1 MVQAR
6 QIAILSVI
14 ISVTVILASGTV
26 AADQV
31 PEPDI
36 GYDTVSEESGD
47 TDLQSTEIGYNE
59 ENESVL
65 IRQSFGGKWDKSNQ
79 TVVYLDT
86 DQDNTTGISRDFLTD
101 GSAREEYYK
110 NLDFIG
116 ADYVAVAG
124 GTAGNAT
131 YESTPVELRKV
142 DPPSDDLAVEVN
154 NDNVE
159 LAIDTENIEGSDIFD
174 FKVAYV
180 ETPDNIISTDNFD
193 FHPDPDNSEN
203 RSVTFDTA
211 EGIVGTSVQ
220 FNVSNT
226 SEGPGYGEVDVNV
239 DLIDDNGEITDTETL
254 TVSDNSG
261 NNVTFEDL
269 SPTDF
274 DGANSRIEA
283 TLATELTNYELT
295 PNAIALNLNTSERAS
310 KSAAIEF
317 LSPQVEFNITNG
329 TNTDGVSPFTDE
341 IDYNETGETFS
352 FNITLSNNS
361 NNDNVTIVR
370 NTVEFN
376 RTDRVEI
383 NRSDPID
390 TTGSILQTDVP
401 GSTGVNVS
409 NKNFLDGTGGIEFTV
424 RPEETANGTGM
435 NGTIAQINVDTT
447 TDPGVADPDSVEINH
462 NAIVTTNQTNTFE
475 TVIASNTT
483 KINQT
488 FDKVEVANAEL
499 VTEQNMVNAT
509 LLISATAESPAPNN
523 GKIQNI
529 TLYNN
534 SGNKVDN
541 VTCSTPFDS
550 DCSGTLTDTPTK
562 NTSAGENATVQE
574 QYSKTNYTVKA
585 FGTGAPSA
593 YSSDKT
599 NISEKIFVEG
609 DVGSAGRSGVDGNVT
624 LADILIVQNKLG
636 ADNGGEFPYD
646 DDSVAGVSDVDN
658 SGSVNGTDLQK
669 VVNEAY

>member
-1 MVQAR
+1 MIRAR
-6 QIAILSVI
+6 YTAILFVVLA
-14 ISVTVILASGTV
+14 VTVIVASGTV

-31 PEPDI
+31 PEPDV
-36 GYDTVSEESGD
+36 GYDTVSEANANTSLEK
-47 TDLQSTEIGYNE
+47 TEVGYNE
-59 ENESVL
+59 ETESIL
-65 IRQSFGGKWDKSNQ
+65 IRQTIGSDGWSKNNQ

-86 DQDNTTGISRDFLTD
+86 DQDNTTGVSRDFLTD
-101 GSAREEYYK
+101 GSAREEYYN
-110 NLDFIG
+110 NLDDIG

-131 YESTPVELRKV
+131 YESTPIELREV
-142 DPPSDDLAVEVN
+142 DDLAVEVN
-154 NDNVE
+154 GNNVE

-174 FKVAYV
+174 FKVAYIK
-180 ETPDNIISTDNFD
+180 TPDNITSTDNFD

-203 RSVTFDTA
+203 RSLTFDTA

-220 FNVSNT
+220 FGVSGT
-226 SEGPGYGEVDVNV
+226 TEGPGYGEVDVNV
-239 DLIDDNGEITDTETL
+239 NLINDNDETVDSETL
-254 TVSDNSG
+254 TVGESSG
-261 NNVTFEDL
+261 DSITFDRL
-269 SPTDF
+269 SAADF
-274 DGANSRIEA
+274 DDGEIEA
-283 TLATELTNYELT
+283 TVATELTNYK
-295 PNAIALNLNTSERAS
+295 LNLTDSSQVTLAPGERAS
-310 KSAAIEF
+310 KSASIEF
-317 LSPQVEFNITNG
+317 LSPQVEFNVTNG
-329 TNTDGVSPFTDE
+329 TNSDGVSPFTGE

-352 FNITLSNNS
+352 FNITLANNS
-361 NNDNVTIVR
+361 NNNNVTIVR
-370 NTVEFN
+370 NTIEFN

-390 TTGSILQTDVP
+390 TAGSILQTDVP
-401 GSTGVNVS
+401 GSTGVDVS
-409 NKNFLDGTGGIEFTV
+409 NKNFLDDGTGGFEFTV
-424 RPEETANGTGM
+424 RPEDTENGTGV
-435 NGTIAQINVDTT
+435 NGTIAQINMNTT
-447 TDPGVADPDSVEINH
+447 IDPGVADPDSVEISH
-462 NAIVTTNQTNTFE
+462 NAIVTTNQSDTFE

-534 SGNKVDN
+534 SGHKVDN

-550 DCSGTLTDTPTK
+550 DCSGTLIDTPTQ
-562 NTSAGENATVQE
+562 NTSADQNATVQ
-574 QYSKTNYTVKA
+574 YNTTNYTVKA
-585 FGTGAPSA
+585 FGTGSPPA

-609 DVGSAGRSGVDGNVT
+609 DVGSAGRTGVDGNVT
-624 LADILIVQNKLG
+624 LADILIVQNNLG
-636 ADNGGEFPYD
+636 ADNGGEFPYAD
-646 DDSVAGVSDVDN
+646 PVAGVSDVDN
-658 SGSVNGTDLQK
+658 SGSVSGTDLQK